1 MFCTYIS
8 VLYPVC
14 SLCNS
19 TQTTPYLSHISAYFN
34 DQNLDILFCLRT
46 QFWIALP
53 FGEKP
58 QLPGHSHFQNN
69 ETQDMLV
76 YQFIMLHNLHTEI
89 WTSKVKLHISS
100 FDLFRKK
107 HWFWSNRRGYTTH
120 RQTTA
125 FCSWA
130 LSDAWLA
137 HEEFF
142 GGVTLCPKNTRV
154 LNLKLRYNHVIL
166 VQYIVLLLRLSTNTA
181 GIGQLIN

>member
-1 MFCTYIS
+1 MFCTWIS

-19 TQTTPYLSHISAYFN
+19 TQTTPYLSHISAYFY

-53 FGEKP
+53 FGEQP
-58 QLPGHSHFQNN
+58 QLSGHSQFQNN

-76 YQFIMLHNLHTEI
+76 NQFIMLHNLHTEI
-89 WTSKVKLHISS
+89 WTSKVKLHIS
-100 FDLFRKK
+100 FDLLRKK
-107 HWFWSNRRGYTTH
+107 HWFWLNRRGYTTH

-130 LSDAWLA
+130 LYR
-137 HEEFF
+137 
-142 GGVTLCPKNTRV
+142 GI
-154 LNLKLRYNHVIL
+154 LKWCMISPWRIFWGSKYVSKK
-166 VQYIVLLLRLSTNTA
+166 YTSF
-181 GIGQLIN
+181 QLKTTV